1 MHAGKGFA
9 LLFLCAC
16 CVAAAREAPP
26 QVWSATSASEPS
38 IQYLGV
44 GGWLMHWRGEGV
56 MLAPSF
62 SNPATLFEGVPPLW
76 VKADKQRINTY
87 MRRAPADDVTL
98 LLVGHGHYDHLLDV
112 PWVMHWYARNAEVY
126 GSDTVVHVLRAF
138 KDPRQVGQHNWLD
151 PARVRSARGY
161 MATVPGCA
169 GRKPPARPGYWITSR
184 GGHIRVMPIESMHA
198 SHLLGH
204 TFAQGDYHANL
215 PTPPSSVFGWKQ
227 GQSMAWLI
235 DLLNEDGKPAYR
247 IQYQDSAAS
256 APCGILPTPP
266 DATPV
271 DVLVLGVGSW
281 RHARHYPQRVLAA
294 TRPRMVLLGHWENF
308 LGNDPDAPEPMKGQE
323 VAEMQATVEDLARQ
337 QTPPATVYLPSPF
350 TRMALPAPLTLP
362 ADR

>member
-1 MHAGKGFA
+1 MHAAIGFA
-9 LLFLCAC
+9 LLFIWGC
-16 CVAAAREAPP
+16 CPAAGPEAEPK
-26 QVWSATSASEPS
+26 VWTATTAAEPS

-62 SNPATLFEGVPPLW
+62 SNPATLVEGVPPLW

-112 PWVMHWYARNAEVY
+112 PWVMHWYARNAQVY
-126 GSDTVVHVLRAF
+126 GSDTVVHMLRAF
-138 KDPRQVGQHNWLD
+138 KDPDRVGRQNWID
-151 PARVRSARGY
+151 PARVNSARGY

-169 GRKPPARPGYWITSR
+169 GRAPPARPGYWITSS
-184 GGHIRVMPIESMHA
+184 GGHIRAMPIESMHA

-204 TFAQGDYHANL
+204 TFAQGDYHTDL
-215 PTPPSSVFGWKQ
+215 VTPPASVFGWKQ

-235 DLLNEDGKPAYR
+235 DLLGEDGKPAYR
-247 IQYQDSAAS
+247 IHYQDSAAS

-271 DVLVLGVGSW
+271 DVLVLSVGSW

-294 TRPRMVLLGHWENF
+294 TQPRVVLLGHWENF
-308 LGNDPDAPEPMKGQE
+308 FGNTPEAPQPMKGQA
-323 VAEMQATVEDLARQ
+323 VAQMQHKVEALARQ
-337 QTPPATVYLPSPF
+337 QSPPATVYLPKPF
-350 TRMALPAPLTLP
+350 ARVPLPP
-362 ADR
+362 R